1 MSNQIDTNTSEAIN
15 LDMKDKK
22 ILYELDMNARQPMSQ
37 IAKKVRLSKETVN
50 YRIKRLEKKGIIEGY
65 FAVIDA
71 MNLGY
76 AFYRIMLRFQNVD
89 SKKEQEIIDYIK
101 KLPNVAWLASLEG
114 NWDLVLVIWS
124 KDISEFKETYDKL
137 VYKYSSYILHKYET
151 TATKIYHFKK
161 NFLYGTK
168 DSDEIIVGE
177 KSKKI
182 KIDYIDYIILNL
194 LSKDARMPIIDIS
207 KKVKLTPNA
216 VQQRIKNLIKKKVI
230 LGFRAKI
237 NLSKFDYQHYKVF
250 LYLQNMTEKTKG
262 ELIHYLKSNR
272 NVAYITEAIGDAD
285 LEFEI
290 FMKNSTEIHN
300 LLKEMRNQFSII
312 KNYEVILTYYEH
324 QINYMPSL

>member
-1 MSNQIDTNTSEAIN
+1 MHKEIDTNTSEAIK
-15 LDMKDKK
+15 LDMKDRK
-22 ILYELDMNARQPMSQ
+22 ILFELDMNARQPISQ

-50 YRIKRLEKKGIIEGY
+50 YRIKQLEKRGIIEGY
-65 FAVIDA
+65 YAVIDA
-71 MNLGY
+71 MNMGY
-76 AFYRIMLRFQNVD
+76 TFYRIMLRFQNVD
-89 SKKEQEIIDYIK
+89 SKKEQEILDYVK

-114 NWDLVLVIWS
+114 NWDMVLVIWS
-124 KDISEFKETYDKL
+124 KDVSDFKEIYDKL
-137 VYKYSSYILHKYET
+137 VYKYSNYILHKYET
-151 TATKIYHFKK
+151 IATKIYHFKK

-168 DSDEIIVGE
+168 DSDEMIVGE

-182 KIDYIDYIILNL
+182 KIDSIDYIILNM

-216 VQQRIKNLIKKKVI
+216 VKQRINHLIKNNII

-250 LYLQNMTEKTKG
+250 LYLQNMTGKTKE
-262 ELIHYLKSNR
+262 ELIHYLKSNM

-300 LLKEMRNQFSII
+300 LLKEMRNQFSVI
-312 KNYEVILTYYEH
+312 KNYEVVLTYYEH
-324 QINYMPSL
+324 QINYLPSL

>member
-1 MSNQIDTNTSEAIN
+1 MDEIKEKEEVK
-15 LDMKDKK
+15 LDAKDKK
-22 ILYELDMNARQPMSQ
+22 ILSELDMNARESMSQ

-50 YRIKRLEKKGIIEGY
+50 YRMKQLEKKGIIEGY
-65 FAVIDA
+65 YAVIDT

-76 AFYRIMLRFQNVD
+76 AFHRIMLRFQNVD
-89 SKKEQEIIDYIK
+89 SKKEQEIIDYAK
-101 KLPNVAWLASLEG
+101 KLPNLAWLASLEG

-124 KDISEFKETYDKL
+124 KDISWFKKIYDKL

-151 TATKIYHFKK
+151 VATKIYHFKR

-168 DSDEIIVGE
+168 DSDEIVLGK
-177 KSKKI
+177 KSEKI
-182 KIDYIDYIILNL
+182 KIDSVDHIILNL
-194 LSKDARMPIIDIS
+194 LSRDARMPIIDIS

-216 VQQRIKNLIKKKVI
+216 VNQRIKSLVKKKVI
-230 LGFRAKI
+230 LGFRAKV

-250 LYLQNMTEKTKG
+250 LYLQNMTEKAKE
-262 ELIHYLKSNR
+262 ELIHYLKSNK
-272 NVAYITEAIGDAD
+272 NVVYITEAIGDAD

-312 KNYEVILTYYEH
+312 KNYEIILTYYEH
-324 QINYMPSL
+324 QISYLPFL